1 MHGEG
6 GKSRELLVEPERR
19 NLGQRSGSRY
29 EPAPDPATLLQ
40 RPNAIFGVM
49 TEFASADKI
58 TAHPILSPSQMS
70 RLASYGETSAVAAGN
85 LVFASG
91 DISPDLILVHQGGVD
106 VVQPATMLVDET
118 LIDSF
123 GPGEFVGELNLLTR
137 QRIFLE
143 GRVRSDGAVTR
154 VTAAGFR
161 KVMAEDPELSDLMLR
176 AFISRRRIL
185 EDGQGARGVEIVGS
199 ALDGQAL
206 SLRTFA
212 ARQRIAHS
220 WIDIEGPGGAAVV
233 RKLNL
238 GPDDL
243 PVVLAPDGTLKNAT
257 PGDLALH
264 LGLTYRS
271 RGEVEV
277 AGLAVIGG
285 GPSGLAAAVYG
296 ASEGLD
302 TVLLEAVSLG
312 GQAAASSRIENYLGF
327 PSGLS
332 GEELTARA
340 MVQAEKFGASLYSP
354 CEVKALNTSGPLIAL
369 ELDNGVRI
377 QARAVIVATG
387 ARYRSLPISNWADFE
402 GAGIYYAATEIEA
415 RDCGQSSVT
424 VIGGA
429 NSSGQAALHLASRG
443 ASVTMAARR
452 ADLRATMSSYLVDR
466 LEAHP
471 LVEIR
476 TRTEVV
482 GLSGGRHLER
492 IELTDRT
499 SGTTWSQDCRGLF
512 CFIGA
517 EPATGWLRGSA
528 DGVLAL
534 NSDGFLLTDTDLP
547 PSAAEAFLQLGRS
560 ALPYE
565 TSAPRVFA
573 VGDVRQGSMK
583 RVTGAVGEG
592 ASAVRSV
599 HAALAH
605 A

>member
-1 MHGEG
+1 
-6 GKSRELLVEPERR
+6 
-19 NLGQRSGSRY
+19 
-29 EPAPDPATLLQ
+29 
-40 RPNAIFGVM
+40 
-49 TEFASADKI
+49 
-58 TAHPILSPSQMS
+58 MS
-70 RLASYGETSAVAAGN
+70 RLAAYGNASTVVAGES
-85 LVFASG
+85 VFGSG
-91 DISPDLILVHQGGVD
+91 DVSPDLILVHQGAVD

-118 LIDSF
+118 VIDSF
-123 GPGEFVGELNLLTR
+123 GPGEFVGELNLLTG
-137 QRIFLE
+137 QRIFLQ
-143 GRVRSDGAVTR
+143 GRVTKDGSVTR

-176 AFISRRRIL
+176 AFISRRRFL
-185 EDGQGARGVEIVGS
+185 KGGQGARGVEIVGS
-199 ALDGQAL
+199 ALDGRAL
-206 SLRTFA
+206 GLRTYA

-220 WIDIEGPGGAAVV
+220 WIDIESPDGAAVA

-243 PVVLAPDGTLKNAT
+243 PVVLAPDATLKTAT
-257 PGDLALH
+257 PGDLARH
-264 LGLTYRS
+264 LGLTYRP
-271 RGEVEV
+271 RGEAEV
-277 AGLAVIGG
+277 VDLAVIGG

-302 TVLLEAVSLG
+302 TILLEAVSLG

-340 MVQAEKFGASLYSP
+340 MVQAEKFGAHLYSP
-354 CEVKALNTSGPLIAL
+354 CEVKALDTSGPLI
-369 ELDNGVRI
+369 ELDLEDGVRI
-377 QARAVIVATG
+377 RVKAVIVATG

-443 ASVTMAARR
+443 AAVTIAARR

-482 GLSGGRHLER
+482 GLSGARHLEKV
-492 IELTDRT
+492 ELTDHT
-499 SGTTWSQDCRGLF
+499 TGTTWSQDCRGLF

-517 EPATGWLRGSA
+517 EPATGWLRGSGNG
-528 DGVLAL
+528 DLAL

-547 PSAAEAFLQLGRS
+547 PSAEAAFRPLGRS
-560 ALPYE
+560 PLPYE
-565 TSAPRVFA
+565 TSIPRVFA

-592 ASAVRSV
+592 ASAVKSV
-599 HAALAH
+599 HVAVGNV
-605 A
+605 